1 VTTAWI
7 ADDYALPAN
16 KPKEPSMPMIDVYAP
31 DSLFPV
37 HAAHILSSE
46 LIDAVLRA
54 KGVASPGPFH
64 LNNTA
69 VFLHRMPRAME
80 ETAGDE
86 HAWKVRVQILT
97 PPGALTR
104 AGQIQVVKEVTEI
117 VARVCGDSSQSKRTW
132 VLLTEAAEGGWGIA
146 GTAYGKEEFAALGR
160 EPLGSQKK

>member
-1 VTTAWI
+1 
-7 ADDYALPAN
+7 
-16 KPKEPSMPMIDVYAP
+16 MIDVYAP

-37 HAAHILSSE
+37 HTAHILSSE

-54 KGVASPGPFH
+54 EGVASPGPFH

-97 PPGALTR
+97 PPGALPR

-117 VARVCGDSSQSKRTW
+117 VARVCGDSSQSKRTR
-132 VLLTEAAEGGWGIA
+132 VLLTEAAARGWGIA